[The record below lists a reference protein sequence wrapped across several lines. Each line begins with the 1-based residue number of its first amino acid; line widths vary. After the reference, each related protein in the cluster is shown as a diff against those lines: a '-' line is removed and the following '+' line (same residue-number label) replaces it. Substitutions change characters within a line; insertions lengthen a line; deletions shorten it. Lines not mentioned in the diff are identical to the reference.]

1 MKKLIATLAIA
12 AIALTSTFAV
22 TSFDGSSQKAPEMNV
37 TLKSSLV
44 PTAYDLSLTYGKD
57 SLTSTSD
64 YVIDGLDLT
73 NDGKTDAFNV
83 MISAGNLNKTI
94 TFVTEISELP
104 FVGLVDGVEYTTNN
118 NLSVRDYES
127 GENKTS
133 FSAEIA
139 AGPQES
145 QSIAQFDFHWDADTS
160 LPAGNY
166 ATTNKISISVN

>member
-22 TSFDGSSQKAPEMNV
+22 TAFDGSSQKAPEMNV

-73 NDGKTDAFNV
+73 KEGKTDAFNV
-83 MISAGNLNKTI
+83 KISAGNLNKTI

-104 FVGLVDGVEYTTNN
+104 FVGLVDGEEYTTNN

-127 GENKTS
+127 GTKQTGFKT
-133 FSAEIA
+133 EIK
-139 AGPQES
+139 AGPQEA
-145 QSIAQFDFHWDADTS
+145 QSIAVFNFQWDADTS
-160 LPAGNY
+160 LPAGDY